1 MEEVSSVGGLAF
13 VRRFVSV
20 PVTLVFFSS
29 EDRET
34 EHGKFINCKLSL
46 TDSVGCTYNKYS

>member
-1 MEEVSSVGGLAF
+1 MEEVSPVGGLAF
-13 VRRFVSV
+13 VRRFFSV
-20 PVTLVFFSS
+20 PVLVFFSS